1 MMRLTLFLF
10 YNLVE
15 REDAD
20 SNLSSVYRDL
30 SFTILCVCMFA
41 LEWMLY
47 FAGTLGA
54 WAYRGKNEE
63 PSG

>member
-1 MMRLTLFLF
+1 MRLTLFLF

-30 SFTILCVCMFA
+30 SFTILCVCMFE
-41 LEWMLY
+41 LE
-47 FAGTLGA
+47 
-54 WAYRGKNEE
+54 
-63 PSG
+63 